1 MLITGMAVSSMAR
14 AELISYWNFNG
25 NLQDSVGGNHGTPV
39 GGVATGLDNGRT
51 ALVLDGVDDY
61 ITVPAGMTSTLDM
74 TTNSFTV
81 SAWLRW
87 DDVDATN
94 DRDFVFSHHG
104 NGGLH
109 NGYSMDLRSGT
120 QAASGSAFFTID
132 SGAVGVL
139 TGTHQSLTDS
149 VWHHMAVVVDRGTQ
163 TSTMYIDGVVASSG
177 TAPHLNPRDI
187 STALNASTIDA
198 TGSVFHIGAN
208 WNSTPSM
215 GAQNFRGS
223 IDDFAIW
230 TDALPQTSISGLAN
244 GTLTPLTAP
253 IPEPGTL
260 LFVGIALVVCGKR
273 LRRKEIV

>member
-1 MLITGMAVSSMAR
+1 MTSIATANVPRG
-14 AELISYWNFNG
+14 ELISYWGFNG
-25 NLQDSVGGNHGTPV
+25 NLMDSVGGNHGTPI
-39 GGVATGLDNGRT
+39 GGVGTGLDNGRT

-61 ITVPAGMTSTLDM
+61 ITVPAGTTSTLDM
-74 TTNSFTV
+74 TTGSFTFA
-81 SAWLRW
+81 AWLRW

-120 QAASGSAFFTID
+120 QAAAGSTFFTID

-149 VWHHMAVVVDRGTQ
+149 VWHHVAVVVDRTTQ
-163 TSTMYIDGVVASSG
+163 MSTMYIDGVVASSG

-208 WNSTPSM
+208 WNATPTV
-215 GAQNFRGS
+215 GVQNFRGS

-230 TDALPQTSISGLAN
+230 TDALPQSSVVGLAN
-244 GTLTPLTAP
+244 GTYTPLTAP
-253 IPEPGTL
+253 IPEPSSL
-260 LFVGIALVVCGKR
+260 LIVGVALVVCGKG
-273 LRRKEIV
+273 LRGKQIV